1 MLSEVSWPKYQ
12 EIRESVRKV
21 KTPCVGKFGIQ
32 HCRRLIPSKLQA
44 EQGYEKTLGNQQ

>member
-21 KTPCVGKFGIQ
+21 KTPCVGKFGIH